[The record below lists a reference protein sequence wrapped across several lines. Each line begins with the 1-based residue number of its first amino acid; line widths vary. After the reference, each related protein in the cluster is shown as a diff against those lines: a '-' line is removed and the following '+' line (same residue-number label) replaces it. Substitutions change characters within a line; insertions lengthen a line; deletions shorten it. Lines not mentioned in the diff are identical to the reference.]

1 MRYPLHASAI
11 LPHGY
16 LLFEFYSFSEV
27 AMTLNFLLL
36 LAVIIF
42 AAKASGWL
50 SSRLG
55 QPAVLG
61 ELLIG
66 LVLGP
71 TGLDMLHLPA
81 FNQPAYE
88 EMITVLAELGV
99 IMLMCVAGMEV
110 NLLEMRRAGKVS
122 LLTGTL
128 GVVVPWLLGTLVAF
142 WAGFPFDKALFI
154 GVILTA
160 TSVSIWAQTLM
171 ELKVLRTREGLALL
185 GAAVADDVMVILV
198 LSIFLALTGGGSADL
213 SSLALVIGKIVLFL
227 GLAVAVGALLL
238 PRLTIWVGKL
248 RISEGLLA
256 FAVVATLLFGWSAEI
271 IGGMAAITGAFLAGV
286 FFARTEAKAQIE
298 RSLHSLTYGFLVPIF
313 FVHIGLQADGKAI
326 GLAGLPFV
334 ILLIIA
340 AIIGKVLGCGLG
352 ARLGGYNSREAL
364 RVGIGMIS
372 RGEVGLIVASVGLA
386 NALINDEVFAAT
398 VVMVLVTTL
407 VTPPLLRW
415 AFTTGE
421 AGTATIQATST
432 GGAE

>member
-160 TSVSIWAQTLM
+160 TSVSISAQTLM